1 MGYGGGVLH
10 GRVVA
15 SALIGGVDGTT
26 RELKLFERVD
36 TGGASNSANDGG
48 HGASASACAAA

>member
-1 MGYGGGVLH
+1 MAAFSMDG
-10 GRVVA
+10 VVA

-26 RELKLFERVD
+26 RELNLFERVD

-48 HGASASACAAA
+48 HGASASDCAAA